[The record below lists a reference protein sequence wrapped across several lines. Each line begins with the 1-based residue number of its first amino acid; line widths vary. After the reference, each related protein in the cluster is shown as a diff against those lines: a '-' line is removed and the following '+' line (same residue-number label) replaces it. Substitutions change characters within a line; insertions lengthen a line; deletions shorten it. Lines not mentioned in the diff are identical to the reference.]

1 LQRECRAQKVTYEL
15 YLIHCRA
22 LDTQRNAAR
31 VLLRFLQMKW
41 EQIDGDSILLQAR
54 RTNAMEK
61 YLRDETRRKTQRER
75 LAEAA
80 EAKRLAEGALV
91 QRMQEEQEARAALE
105 KGDRR
110 SHATERLSRI
120 ARLTVVGWW
129 QGVKLD

>member
-1 LQRECRAQKVTYEL
+1 VTYEL
-15 YLIHCRA
+15 YVMYCRA
-22 LDTQRNAAR
+22 LVTQRNAAR

-61 YLRDETRRKTQRER
+61 YLRDEARRKTQRER

-80 EAKRLAEGALV
+80 ETKRLAEGALV
-91 QRMQEEQEARAALE
+91 QRMQEEQEARGALE

-110 SHATERLSRI
+110 SHALPQLSTCRG
-120 ARLTVVGWW
+120 TVVRWW